1 MLDKT
6 TSDDVLSF
14 NCRYLMLSNIKTPS
28 HKDQKATDQQLGSQ
42 KNWDQVL
49 CSWYQQLVPPLDSQ
63 SRTPALPMGG
73 LGRWPVRPC
82 LDVPNWLLHGT
93 QIQWFSSSV
102 HLSGCK
108 CNPFMDK
115 HGQTEFWFPCD
126 GTKNATAGQVCI

>member
-1 MLDKT
+1 MTKQ
-6 TSDDVLSF
+6 
-14 NCRYLMLSNIKTPS
+14 LMEGPPRRSWT
-28 HKDQKATDQQLGSQ
+28 AFEMQLAQ
-42 KNWDQVL
+42 LVE
-49 CSWYQQLVPPLDSQ
+49 QLVPPLDSQ

-73 LGRWPVRPC
+73 LGRSWPVRPG

-93 QIQWFSSSV
+93 QIRFSSSV
-102 HLSGCK
+102 HLKIGFWLSGCK